1 VNRRL
6 AKTGVAV
13 KYGGA
18 VDKQSADTGDPAKFG
33 SVGGK
38 ARSREATIMH
48 SPNNAGMPAGK
59 E

>member
-1 VNRRL
+1 
-6 AKTGVAV
+6 
-13 KYGGA
+13 